1 MTAALIVTE
10 DPATADDLLRL
21 AAAADAPAEVAR
33 SVGDARAGWYQ
44 APLVLV
50 GADVADGLAAAGP
63 HRRSG
68 VVLVARPGE
77 GPDVYR
83 LALGVGAGDVA
94 VLPDD
99 EPWLTDAMA
108 AAAEPADARGVIVCV
123 TGARGGAGA
132 SVLAAALAHRS
143 AHDGL
148 RTLLVDGDPLG
159 GGVDLLLGLEGHEGA
174 RWPDLAQRQGRISV
188 ATLRDS
194 LPSQGELSVLSW
206 GKNEPVAVSADS
218 VRSLL
223 DSASRGFD
231 LTVVDVPRY
240 LGDIGRPAL
249 RAAHTCYLVVP
260 AEVRA
265 TVAAGVLTAFLRR
278 ETADVRVIVGGPPP
292 GGLRPDA
299 IARHLDL
306 PSVGTLDRD
315 RRIPPALEQGAL
327 SRTVRRGPLR
337 DLCDHLL
344 DAQTLAP
351 ATTAASKAA

>member
-10 DPATADDLLRL
+10 DPSTADDLLRL
-21 AAAADAPAEVAR
+21 AAAADAPAEVVG

-50 GADVADGLAAAGP
+50 GADVAGGLAAAGP

-77 GPDVYR
+77 GADVYR

-108 AAAEPADARGVIVCV
+108 AAAEPADARGVVVCV

-132 SVLAAALAHRS
+132 SVLATALAYCS
-143 AHDGL
+143 ARDGL

-159 GGVDLLLGLEGHEGA
+159 GGVDLLLGIEGHEGA

-194 LPSQGELSVLSW
+194 LPSLGELSVLSW
-206 GKNEPVAVSADS
+206 GKGEPVAVAPEA

-223 DSASRGFD
+223 GSAARGYD

-240 LGDIGRPAL
+240 LGDIGRVAL

-265 TVAAGVLTAFLRR
+265 TVAADVLATYLRR
-278 ETADVRVIVGGPPP
+278 ETADVRLVIGGQPP
-292 GGLRPDA
+292 GDLRPDA
-299 IARHLDL
+299 VARHLAL
-306 PSVGTLDRD
+306 PSIGTLDRD
-315 RRIPPALEQGAL
+315 RRVPPALEHGGLPRIA
-327 SRTVRRGPLR
+327 RRGPLR

-344 DAQTLAP
+344 DTQSLAP
-351 ATTAASKAA
+351 APTSKAA

>member
-21 AAAADAPAEVAR
+21 AAAADAPAEVAG

-77 GPDVYR
+77 GADVYR

-123 TGARGGAGA
+123 TGSRGGAGA
-132 SVLAAALAHRS
+132 SVLAAALAHCS
-143 AHDGL
+143 ARDGL

-159 GGVDLLLGLEGHEGA
+159 GGADLLVGLEGHEGA
-174 RWPDLAQRQGRISV
+174 RWPDLAGRQGRISV

-194 LPSQGELSVLSW
+194 LPSSGDLSVLSW
-206 GKNEPVAVSADS
+206 GKSEPVAVTPDV

-265 TVAAGVLTAFLRR
+265 TVAADVLAGFLRR
-278 ETADVRVIVGGPPP
+278 ETADVRLIVGGRPS

-299 IARHLDL
+299 VARHLDL
-306 PSVGTLDRD
+306 PTVGTLDRD
-315 RRIPPALEQGAL
+315 RRVPPALEQGGV
-327 SRTVRRGPLR
+327 SRIARRGPLR

-344 DAQTLAP
+344 DAQSLAP
-351 ATTAASKAA
+351 ATTSKAA